1 MKRQKREKEL
11 EEEIQSH
18 LQMAI
23 SDRMERGESAE
34 EAESAARREFGN
46 IGLIKETTRGM
57 WSFAAL
63 ETIWQDLRYGA
74 RMLMKTP
81 GFTLTAILTLAL
93 GVGAVAA
100 IFSVVDAVLL
110 RPLPAHHP
118 ERLVALYTSGKD
130 GAGYRT
136 LTYSDYVYYRD
147 NQKSLEGLAAYA
159 RVPVN
164 WREGDRVEQIGSE
177 LVTGNFFAVLGLR
190 AAAGRLFTVED
201 DRTPGAHPVA
211 VISHRLWTKQFKA
224 DPGVIGKAL
233 NLNNNDYTI
242 IGVAPAG

>member
-1 MKRQKREKEL
+1 MRLTGGSAAWTLIATARYCRRPHGSFFCSSSSSTPPPCLKPARCAGSDWAFACGWRSLPIGPISPMKRQKREKEL

-23 SDRMERGESAE
+23 NDRMERGESAE
-34 EAESAARREFGN
+34 DAESAARREFGN

-57 WSFAAL
+57 WRFAAL

-81 GFTLTAILTLAL
+81 GFTLTAVLTLAL

-164 WREGDRVEQIGSE
+164 WREGDRVEQI
-177 LVTGNFFAVLGLR
+177 
-190 AAAGRLFTVED
+190 
-201 DRTPGAHPVA
+201 
-211 VISHRLWTKQFKA
+211 
-224 DPGVIGKAL
+224 
-233 NLNNNDYTI
+233 
-242 IGVAPAG
+242 